1 MWAILTLETSG
12 SEEEV
17 MSMLALI
24 TAVVALVVAVAAYK
38 RTGGRLQDLSP
49 TADSVRD
56 RTADAL
62 NHIEGLLRGK
72 ERSRPGERAE
82 SSTRGDRR

>member
-1 MWAILTLETSG
+1 MLAILTLKTSG

-17 MSMLALI
+17 MTMLALI

-38 RTGGRLQDLSP
+38 RTGGSLKELSP
-49 TADSVRD
+49 TADVVRD

-62 NHIEGLLRGK
+62 NQIEHLIRGK
-72 ERSRPGERAE
+72 ERSRAERAE
-82 SSTRGDRR
+82 SPTRADRR

>member
-1 MWAILTLETSG
+1 
-12 SEEEV
+12 

-38 RTGGRLQDLSP
+38 RTGGTLKELSS

-62 NHIEGLLRGK
+62 NQIEHLLRGK

-82 SSTRGDRR
+82 SSTRSDRR